1 MRPLRYLAA
10 LFACLAAVALATSGC
25 GGSSSSSGDL
35 GDVLAYVP
43 ADTPFALELDT
54 DVGDSQYKALDALL
68 HRFPGADTIKALIK
82 SQLTFGVEGVDFDKD
97 VKPLLGNPAVISAT
111 DVGSFL
117 SSSEQAGFVGALQV
131 DDKDALQSL
140 IDKTKPQKRG
150 DVGGATVYQ
159 DGDTFFG
166 VKDDVVVLAGS
177 RSLLEDA
184 LKRADGGDHLSEDD
198 FEAGLSGLPADA
210 LARVYVD
217 VQGLLSKSK
226 SETARAARRIEWV
239 GALRTLGLT
248 VSPKKSSIDV
258 EFNAVTK
265 GDDLTDEDLPFA
277 SGDEAAKVV
286 KRKGEIGVG
295 LRNPSQLVAFFES
308 ALQAIDPQTSG
319 DYEQG
324 KRAIA
329 AKLGLDIDKDVI
341 AQLTGNLSVS
351 ATIEGDFAARAE
363 VKDPAA
369 FTKTVDKVAKALP
382 ELGSTLGIEGVR
394 RSGDL
399 YEARLSGG
407 SSFVFG
413 MAQDS
418 LVVASDAAR
427 AHSIAATQP
436 EAVPGA
442 SGSLVLSADAEGI
455 ARQILAKIAPQ
466 FGIPDPI
473 IPVFARPFD
482 ELHGW
487 VTTSTGGLKGKL
499 SLTFD

>member
-10 LFACLAAVALATSGC
+10 LFACLAAVAFATAGC
-25 GGSSSSSGDL
+25 GGDSGSSSDL
-35 GDVLAYVP
+35 GNVLAYVP
-43 ADTPFALELDT
+43 ANTPFALELDT
-54 DVGDSQYKALDALL
+54 DLGDSQYKALDALL
-68 HRFPGADTIKALIK
+68 NRFPGADTIKSLIK
-82 SQLTFGVEGVDFDKD
+82 AQLTSGVKGVNFDND

-117 SSSEQAGFVGALQV
+117 SSSEEAGFVAALQV
-131 DDKDALQSL
+131 KDKDALQSV

-150 DVGGATVYQ
+150 EVGGATVYQ

-184 LKRADGGDHLSEDD
+184 LKRADGGDHLSESD
-198 FEAGLSGLPADA
+198 FEAGLEGLPSDA

-217 VQGLLSKSK
+217 VQGLLSQSQG
-226 SETARAARRIEWV
+226 ARAARRIEWV

-248 VSPKKSSIDV
+248 VSAQKKSIDV

-265 GDDLTDEDLPFA
+265 GGDLTEADLPFA

-295 LRNPSQLVAFFES
+295 LRNPRQLVAFFES
-308 ALQAIDPQTSG
+308 ALQAVDPQTFG

-329 AKLGLDIDKDVI
+329 AKLDLDIDKDLI

-382 ELGSTLGIEGVR
+382 ELGSTLGIESVR

-427 AHSIAATQP
+427 AHSMAATQP

-466 FGIPDPI
+466 FGIPDPVV
-473 IPVFARPFD
+473 PVFARPFN
-482 ELHGW
+482 ELNGW
-487 VTTSTGGLKGKL
+487 VTTSTDGLKGKL
-499 SLTFD
+499 SLTLD

>member
-10 LFACLAAVALATSGC
+10 LLACLAAVAVATSGC
-25 GGSSSSSGDL
+25 GGSSSSSSGL
-35 GDVLAYVP
+35 GTVLAYVP

-54 DVGDSQYKALDALL
+54 DLKDSQYKALDAIVN
-68 HRFPGADTIKALIK
+68 RFPGADTIKSVIK
-82 SQLTFGVEGVDFDKD
+82 AQLMSGVKGVNFDED

-117 SSSEQAGFVGALQV
+117 SSSEQAGFVAALEV
-131 DDKDALQSL
+131 TDKDALQSL

-150 DVGGATVYQ
+150 EVAGATVYQ
-159 DGDTFFG
+159 DAATFFA

-177 RSLLEDA
+177 RPLLEAA
-184 LKRADGGDHLSEDD
+184 LKRADGGDHLSESD
-198 FEAGLSGLPADA
+198 FEAGLNGLPTDA
-210 LARVYVD
+210 LARVYLN
-217 VQGLLSKSK
+217 VQSLLSQSDG
-226 SETARAARRIEWV
+226 ARAARRIEWV
-239 GALRTLGLT
+239 DALRTLGLT
-248 VSPKKSSIDV
+248 VSAQKQSIDV

-265 GDDLTDEDLPFA
+265 GDDLTDQDLPFA

-308 ALQAIDPQTSG
+308 ALQAVDPQSFG

-329 AKLGLDIDKDVI
+329 AKLDLDIDKDLI

-351 ATIEGDFAARAE
+351 ATLNGDFAARAE

-369 FTKTVDKVAKALP
+369 LTKTVDKVAKALP
-382 ELGSTLGIEGVR
+382 DLGSTLGIESVR

-399 YEARLSGG
+399 YRANLSGG

-413 MAQDS
+413 MADDS
-418 LVVASDAAR
+418 LVVGSDAAR
-427 AHSIAATQP
+427 AHSIARSQP

-442 SGSLVLSADAEGI
+442 NGSLVLSADAEGL
-455 ARQILAKIAPQ
+455 ARQFLAKIAPQ
-466 FGIPDPI
+466 FGIPDPL
-473 IPVFARPFD
+473 IPVFARPFN
-482 ELHGW
+482 ELNGW

-499 SLTFD
+499 SLTLD

>member
-1 MRPLRYLAA
+1 MRPLRYVAA
-10 LFACLAAVALATSGC
+10 LSACLAAVALATSGC
-25 GGSSSSSGDL
+25 GGNSSSSSDL
-35 GDVLAYVP
+35 GSVLAYIP

-54 DVGDSQYKALDALL
+54 DLGDSQYKALDAIL
-68 HRFPGADTIKALIK
+68 HRFPGADTIKSVIK
-82 SQLTFGVEGVDFDKD
+82 AQLTSGVKGVNFDND

-117 SSSEQAGFVGALQV
+117 SDSEQAGFVAALQV

-150 DVGGATVYQ
+150 EVGGATVYQ
-159 DGDTFFG
+159 DGTTFFG

-177 RSLLEDA
+177 RALLEAA
-184 LKRADGGDHLSEDD
+184 LKRADGGDHLSESD
-198 FEAGLSGLPADA
+198 FEAGLKGLPSDA
-210 LARVYVD
+210 LARVYVN
-217 VQGLLSKSK
+217 VQGLLSQ
-226 SETARAARRIEWV
+226 SEGAKAARRIQWV
-239 GALRTLGLT
+239 DAVRTLGLT
-248 VSPKKSSIDV
+248 VSAQKSSIDV
-258 EFNAVTK
+258 EFNADTK
-265 GDDLTDEDLPFA
+265 GANLTNADLPFA

-308 ALQAIDPQTSG
+308 ALQAVDPHTFG

-324 KRAIA
+324 KRVIA
-329 AKLGLDIDKDVI
+329 AKFNLDIDKDLI

-351 ATIEGDFAARAE
+351 ATIAGDFAARAD

-369 FTKTVDKVAKALP
+369 FSKTVDKVAKALP
-382 ELGSTLGIEGVR
+382 ELGSTLGVEAVR

-399 YEARLSGG
+399 YEVRLSGG
-407 SSFVFG
+407 SSFFFG

-418 LVVASDAAR
+418 LVVGSDAAR
-427 AHSIAATQP
+427 AHAIAATQP

-442 SGSLVLSADAEGI
+442 SGSLVVSADAEGI

-466 FGIPDPI
+466 FGIPDAI
-473 IPVFARPFD
+473 VPVFARPFN

-487 VTTSTGGLKGKL
+487 VTTSTDGLKGKL
-499 SLTFD
+499 SLTLD

>member
-10 LFACLAAVALATSGC
+10 LFACLAAVAFATSGC
-25 GGSSSSSGDL
+25 GGSSSGSSDL
-35 GDVLAYVP
+35 GNVLAYVP

-54 DVGDSQYKALDALL
+54 DLGDSQYKALDAILN
-68 HRFPGADTIKALIK
+68 RFPGADTIKSVIK
-82 SQLTFGVEGVDFDKD
+82 AQLTSGVEGVNFDND

-117 SSSEQAGFVGALQV
+117 SSSEQAGFVAALEV
-131 DDKDALQSL
+131 KDKDALQSL

-150 DVGGATVYQ
+150 EVGGATVYQ
-159 DGDTFFG
+159 DGTTFFG
-166 VKDDVVVLAGS
+166 VNDDVVVLAGS

-184 LKRADGGDHLSEDD
+184 LKRADSGDHLSESD
-198 FEAGLSGLPADA
+198 FEAGLNGLPKDA

-217 VQGLLSKSK
+217 VQGLLSR
-226 SETARAARRIEWV
+226 SESARAARRIEWV

-248 VSPKKSSIDV
+248 VSAQKKSIDV

-265 GDDLTDEDLPFA
+265 GDGLTEADLPFA
-277 SGDEAAKVV
+277 TGDEAAKVV

-308 ALQAIDPQTSG
+308 ALQAVDPQTFG

-329 AKLGLDIDKDVI
+329 AKLNLDIDKDLI

-351 ATIEGDFAARAE
+351 ATIAGDFAARAE

-382 ELGSTLGIEGVR
+382 ELGSTLGVEGVR

-399 YEARLSGG
+399 YEVRLSGG
-407 SSFVFG
+407 SSFFFG

-418 LVVASDAAR
+418 LVVGSDAAR

-473 IPVFARPFD
+473 VPVFARPFN

-487 VTTSTGGLKGKL
+487 VTTSTDGLKGKL
-499 SLTFD
+499 SLTLD

>member
-1 MRPLRYLAA
+1 MRPLRYVAA
-10 LFACLAAVALATSGC
+10 LSACLAAVALATSGC
-25 GGSSSSSGDL
+25 GGNSSSSSDL
-35 GDVLAYVP
+35 GSVLAYVP

-54 DVGDSQYKALDALL
+54 DLGDSQYKALDAILN
-68 HRFPGADTIKALIK
+68 RFPGADTIKSVIK
-82 SQLTFGVEGVDFDKD
+82 AQLTSGVKGVNFDND

-117 SSSEQAGFVGALQV
+117 SDSEQAGFVAALQV

-150 DVGGATVYQ
+150 EVGGATVYQ
-159 DGDTFFG
+159 DGTTFFG

-177 RSLLEDA
+177 RALLEAA
-184 LKRADGGDHLSEDD
+184 LKRADGGDHLSESD
-198 FEAGLSGLPADA
+198 FEAGLKGLPSDA
-210 LARVYVD
+210 LARVYVN
-217 VQGLLSKSK
+217 VQGLLSQ
-226 SETARAARRIEWV
+226 SEGAKAARRIEWV
-239 GALRTLGLT
+239 DALRTLGLT
-248 VSPKKSSIDV
+248 VSAQKSSIDV

-265 GDDLTDEDLPFA
+265 GNLTNADLPFA

-308 ALQAIDPQTSG
+308 ALQAVDPHTFG

-324 KRAIA
+324 KRVIA
-329 AKLGLDIDKDVI
+329 AKLNLDIDKDLI

-351 ATIEGDFAARAE
+351 ATIAGDFAARAD

-382 ELGSTLGIEGVR
+382 ELGSTLGVEAVR

-399 YEARLSGG
+399 YEVRLSGG
-407 SSFVFG
+407 SSFFFG
-413 MAQDS
+413 MAQNS
-418 LVVASDAAR
+418 LVVGSDAAR
-427 AHSIAATQP
+427 AHAIAAAQP

-442 SGSLVLSADAEGI
+442 SGSLVVSADAEGI

-466 FGIPDPI
+466 FGIPDAI
-473 IPVFARPFD
+473 VPVFARPFN

-487 VTTSTGGLKGKL
+487 VTTSTDGLKGKL
-499 SLTFD
+499 SLTLD